1 MEVENLNK
9 IQKMSKQLGK
19 DFSDKQAVRKQQSRD
34 SNQEFSS
41 EPLTTTEKLNNKK
54 TKKRQ

>member
-1 MEVENLNK
+1 MNK
-9 IQKMSKQLGK
+9 TQKMSKQLGK
-19 DFSDKQAVRKQQSRD
+19 DFSDKQALRKKQS
-34 SNQEFSS
+34 SNFNQEFSS